1 MEPLPIVE
9 LNLTKKV
16 DLKNKRKRS
25 IPTNSM
31 TIVDDTNIKKMKTT
45 TGQKVKNSKKT
56 EENSNKTDQVENSPQ
71 GNYAIFK
78 KFISCLRT
86 IRAVL
91 IFVFLCCNYIKF
103 CDRKIVKSHFYCHCC
118 RFSC

>member
-1 MEPLPIVE
+1 
-9 LNLTKKV
+9 
-16 DLKNKRKRS
+16 
-25 IPTNSM
+25 M

-45 TGQKVKNSKKT
+45 NGQKVKNSKKT

-86 IRAVL
+86 ISTVWPRPSQNRRQNLYFTALGDSLMHVYETICL
-91 IFVFLCCNYIKF
+91 
-103 CDRKIVKSHFYCHCC
+103 
-118 RFSC
+118 